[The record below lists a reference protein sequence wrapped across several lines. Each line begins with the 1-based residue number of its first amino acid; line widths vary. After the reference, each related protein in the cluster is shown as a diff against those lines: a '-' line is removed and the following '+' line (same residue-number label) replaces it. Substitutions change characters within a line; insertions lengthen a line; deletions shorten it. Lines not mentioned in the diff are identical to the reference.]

1 MTDFLSNKNKGF
13 IWELLSEQKKFD
25 GLNPKYKSEIQEK
38 FEKTLIGISSQ
49 GRFYNLVEK
58 NKEAIRIMVLMLEDY
73 KKKQE
78 PYTVLEIQEQ
88 RQKKFETDLEK
99 KKNEFNGI
107 IKKSNPDEIVFSDEK
122 DTPIGEDMDVLL
134 SRAMSLRAE
143 QLNQVLEKQDTTIAS
158 EWIKNNKNNKNN
170 DNISQKNVNNNINKN
185 VSTTGVINLKIGKE
199 TNLSNEQVV
208 LLDKKVNFNEDSNT
222 FFSYQRENE
231 ENIENVE
238 QNSFLTK
245 FKKIDLNDSMNKNTI
260 EEKFKIIND
269 KLERILLNQDEIMRY
284 FHNSK

>member
-1 MTDFLSNKNKGF
+1 
-13 IWELLSEQKKFD
+13 
-25 GLNPKYKSEIQEK
+25 
-38 FEKTLIGISSQ
+38 
-49 GRFYNLVEK
+49 
-58 NKEAIRIMVLMLEDY
+58 
-73 KKKQE
+73 
-78 PYTVLEIQEQ
+78 
-88 RQKKFETDLEK
+88 
-99 KKNEFNGI
+99 
-107 IKKSNPDEIVFSDEK
+107 
-122 DTPIGEDMDVLL
+122 
-134 SRAMSLRAE
+134 MSLRAE